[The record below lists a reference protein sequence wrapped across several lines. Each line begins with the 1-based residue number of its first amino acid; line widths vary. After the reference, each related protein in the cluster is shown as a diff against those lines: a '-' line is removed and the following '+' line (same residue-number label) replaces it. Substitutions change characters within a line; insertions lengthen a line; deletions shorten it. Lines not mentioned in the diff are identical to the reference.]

1 VRTRSADGVFEV
13 TLDRPGR
20 RNAVDWRMRDALA
33 AALAGPLSEP
43 DVRVEVRG
51 EGPDFCA
58 GGDLDEFGSRPD
70 PAVAHLIRLT
80 RSPALLLHR
89 LAARTTVFL
98 HGACLGAGIEL
109 PAFAGR
115 VVASPDT
122 RIGLPEI
129 RLGLIPGAGGTAS
142 LPARIGRHRATFLAL
157 TGQVIGADRAL
168 DWGLVDAIESGPVES
183 GPVESGPVES
193 GPGEPG

>member
-1 VRTRSADGVFEV
+1 
-13 TLDRPGR
+13 
-20 RNAVDWRMRDALA
+20 M
-33 AALAGPLSEP
+33 
-43 DVRVEVRG
+43 RG

-70 PAVAHLIRLT
+70 PASAHLIRLT

-129 RLGLIPGAGGTAS
+129 RLGLIPGRAEPRACPRASGGT
-142 LPARIGRHRATFLAL
+142 
-157 TGQVIGADRAL
+157 
-168 DWGLVDAIESGPVES
+168 GPRS
-183 GPVESGPVES
+183 WP
-193 GPGEPG
+193 